1 MVDSELSDEVAMDK
15 DATLPSTEIPATG
28 AGLDARIDAMFMRD
42 KIAASLLVVVLW
54 LVVFFVMLAIRPYFP
69 KGPVEIVCWIGAAI
83 LLVFNSASIFA
94 MIRHYAEDK
103 RHIYGVDIRHLDAG
117 R

>member
-1 MVDSELSDEVAMDK
+1 METKAALSDPERAQGT
-15 DATLPSTEIPATG
+15 A
-28 AGLDARIDAMFMRD
+28 AGNLDARIDAMFVRD
-42 KIAASLLVVVLW
+42 RIAASILVVALW
-54 LVVFFVMLAIRPYFP
+54 LIVFFVMLAMRPFFP
-69 KGPVEIVCWIGAAI
+69 KGPVEVVCWVSAAI

-94 MIRHYAEDK
+94 MIRHYARDK